1 MCNKPLFWLVDLY
14 MNLPEYNKQVS
25 FCCKY
30 LSLCPAL
37 ISSPQYCS
45 SLLLLFGA
53 SCISLKDY
61 SRIHLSIVPKDNG
74 ILL

>member
-30 LSLCPAL
+30 LSLIL
-37 ISSPQYCS
+37 QQSVVVIW
-45 SLLLLFGA
+45 
-53 SCISLKDY
+53 CILHIFEGLQSNT
-61 SRIHLSIVPKDNG
+61 SIHCA
-74 ILL
+74 